1 MDTAKVFTNGG
12 SQAVR
17 LPKNYRFDT
26 SEVFVNQI
34 GNVVMLIPKNDRWQ
48 SLLASLPLF
57 TDDFLSEPIEALPID
72 EPISFDDSVDA
83 PSTDTSA
90 LETAN
95 SADAAHASA

>member
-1 MDTAKVFTNGG
+1 MDIAKVFTNGG

-34 GNVVMLIPKNDRWQ
+34 GNVVMLIPTNDRWQ

-72 EPISFDDSVDA
+72 EPVRFDESVDC
-83 PSTDTSA
+83 P
-90 LETAN
+90 
-95 SADAAHASA
+95 